1 MSGHAV
7 RQQFM
12 REFRGLR
19 RNTRRISGMIVAY
32 YVLQVMVSAGLG
44 YWFLQQPLTLLTGLG
59 VAVVMFFIGTRLR
72 GFNNIFKVHYSLVG
86 LDALNAFDE
95 GDRITPEDL
104 AQRQILRNLN
114 QPVKVEGNGEI
125 TKAVTVA
132 AHKFTRSARERI
144 EAAGGRVEEL

>member
-1 MSGHAV
+1 MMEHKLAPPRGARKRRKRIGRGDAAGQGSTAGRGMKGQKSRAGHSS
-7 RQQFM
+7 RLGFEGGQLPLIK
-12 REFRGLR
+12 GLP
-19 RNTRRISGMIVAY
+19 M
-32 YVLQVMVSAGLG
+32 
-44 YWFLQQPLTLLTGLG
+44 
-59 VAVVMFFIGTRLR
+59 LR
-72 GFNNIFKVHYSLVG
+72 GFTNQFKVYYSLVG
-86 LDALNAFDE
+86 LDALNTFDD

-114 QPVKVEGNGEI
+114 QPVKVVGNGEI